1 MDVFFLR
8 TAYSLVS
15 IQFPSIINVEDIGFD
30 MGDIS
35 IVFII
40 QHTYDLWPDILLCF
54 EKFS

>member
-1 MDVFFLR
+1 MGVFFLR

-15 IQFPSIINVEDIGFD
+15 IQFLTIINVEDMGFD

-40 QHTYDLWPDILLCF
+40 QHTYYLRLDMF
-54 EKFS
+54 V

>member
-1 MDVFFLR
+1 MGVFFLR
-8 TAYSLVS
+8 TAYSLNP
-15 IQFPSIINVEDIGFD
+15 IQFLTIINVEDIGFD

-40 QHTYDLWPDILLCF
+40 QHTYDLWPDMLLCF